1 MQAKQR
7 VRFFQLADVF
17 LASGLVPA
25 YTAAAFI
32 KKFARLALTASP
44 AGAAISIA
52 FIHNLLRR
60 HPACNVLLNR
70 PPAPGSAAD
79 PLAGP
84 PPIDGEEAAEAE
96 DVGIAEGEG
105 AQAQTGNV
113 ASHSSGSEDEEDD
126 AKTAGMVG
134 EMNGHAHHSTNG
146 HAGSPSVSEE
156 QNVELAEKSAA
167 AADEAVST
175 EQVASASSAVKIG
188 EDVFREDEQ
197 DPSKSRALESSLWEV
212 ASLRNHYCPQVMNAP
227 AQENTEH
234 KLMGF
239 QSYQCIIRLLRVG
252 ASRAWCISLIQTAVY
267 TSRKV

>member
-84 PPIDGEEAAEAE
+84 PPIDGEGAVKAE
-96 DVGIAEGEG
+96 DAGAVEGGG
-105 AQAQTGNV
+105 AQAQIGNV
-113 ASHSSGSEDEEDD
+113 ESHSSGSEDEEGGT
-126 AKTAGMVG
+126 KPAGVVG
-134 EMNGHAHHSTNG
+134 EMNGHAHHATNG
-146 HAGSPSVSEE
+146 HMGSTSESEE

-167 AADEAVST
+167 GADEAAST
-175 EQVASASSAVKIG
+175 EQVVSAPSAVKIG

-212 ASLRNHYCPQVMNAP
+212 ASLRNHYCPQVTTVQIHEITDDM
-227 AQENTEH
+227 
-234 KLMGF
+234 
-239 QSYQCIIRLLRVG
+239 IIFESVRLNLI
-252 ASRAWCISLIQTAVY
+252 SRLQDEAVSLWCISLNWDM
-267 TSRKV
+267 SPLEGG